1 MVDTNKSVD
10 INKRID
16 VAYLTRAEGETAI
29 RIELKDEPDILL
41 KIFEPPRFFEGFLV
55 GRKFDEVGDIVSRI
69 CGICPVSHM
78 STAIQAIE
86 KAMDIKVSPQTKIL
100 RNLMSSSQIAA
111 SHLIHLYMLAM
122 PDYYG
127 KNSLSELLPTFKK
140 EVDRLIKMKEIL
152 NELTGLIGGRAL
164 HPVTF
169 LPGGF
174 TNIPEQDKFF
184 AILEKLKSI
193 KNDAREVVFD
203 ISKFKVPTFSFNTEY
218 VALDKK
224 GEYAL
229 DEGMIISSSGL
240 NISVDDY
247 HDHFEE
253 SEVDY
258 AFAKRSIIKGRKYF
272 LTGALARV
280 NMKYE
285 KLQPETRKLAKEIGF
300 SVPNHNPYLNN
311 LAQSIEVYDLVQHCI
326 NVLELNRF
334 RDEDCEI
341 KIRAGEGGAMTE
353 APRGMLYHWYR
364 MDSKGVVTAA
374 NIITPTSHNF
384 LNIEESLKQMV
395 KENLGKTRDEIRLMA
410 EELVRA
416 CDPCF
421 SCSVH

>member
-1 MVDTNKSVD
+1 MVD

-16 VAYLTRAEGETAI
+16 IDYLTRAEGEASI
-29 RIELKDEPDILL
+29 RIELQDQPAILL

-55 GRKFDEVGDIVSRI
+55 DRKFDEVGDIVSRI

-86 KAMDIKVSPQTKIL
+86 KAMDIKVSSQTKIL

-127 KNSLSELLPTFKK
+127 KNSISELLPTFKK

-174 TNIPEQDKFF
+174 TNIPEQDKFY

-193 KNDAREVVFD
+193 RNDAREVVLD
-203 ISKFKVPTFSFNTEY
+203 VSKFKVPVFSFNTEY

-229 DEGMIISSSGL
+229 DEGMIISNAGL
-240 NISVDDY
+240 NVSVDKY
-247 HDHFEE
+247 HDSFEE

-258 AFAKRSIIKGRKYF
+258 AFAKRSMIKGRKYF
-272 LTGALARV
+272 LTGALARI
-280 NMKYE
+280 NLKYE
-285 KLQPETRKLAKEIGF
+285 KLQPETKKLAKDIGF
-300 SVPNHNPYLNN
+300 SVPNNNPYMNN
-311 LAQSIEVYDLVQHCI
+311 LAQSFEVYDLIQHCI
-326 NVLELNRF
+326 NVLEANVF
-334 RDEDCEI
+334 KYEDYDI

-353 APRGMLYHWYR
+353 APRGLLYHWYKI
-364 MDSKGVVTAA
+364 DSKGLVTAV
-374 NIITPTSHNF
+374 NLITPTSHNF
-384 LNIEESLKQMV
+384 MNIEESLKSMI

-416 CDPCF
+416 YDPCF

>member
-1 MVDTNKSVD
+1 
-10 INKRID
+10 
-16 VAYLTRAEGETAI
+16 
-29 RIELKDEPDILL
+29 
-41 KIFEPPRFFEGFLV
+41 
-55 GRKFDEVGDIVSRI
+55 
-69 CGICPVSHM
+69 M

-127 KNSLSELLPTFKK
+127 KKSISELLPMFKK

-174 TNIPEQDKFF
+174 TNIPEQDKFDS
-184 AILEKLKSI
+184 ILEKLKSI
-193 KNDAREVVFD
+193 RSDAREVVLD
-203 ISKFKVPTFSFNTEY
+203 VSKFKVPVFSFDTEY

-229 DEGMIISSSGL
+229 DDGMIISNAGL
-240 NISVDDY
+240 NISVDKY
-247 HDHFEE
+247 HDYFEE

-272 LTGALARV
+272 LTGALARI
-280 NMKYE
+280 NLKYE
-285 KLQPETRKLAKEIGF
+285 KLQPETKKLAKDIGF
-300 SVPNHNPYLNN
+300 SVPNNNPYMNN
-311 LAQSIEVYDLVQHCI
+311 LAQSFEFYDLIQHCI
-326 NVLELNRF
+326 NILETNIF
-334 RDEDCEI
+334 KDEDYNT

-353 APRGMLYHWYR
+353 APRGLLYHWYKI
-364 MDSKGVVTAA
+364 DGKGLVTAA
-374 NIITPTSHNF
+374 NLITPTSHNF
-384 LNIEESLKQMV
+384 MNIEESLKLMV
-395 KENLGKTRDEIRLMA
+395 KENLDKTRDEIRLMA

-416 CDPCF
+416 YDPCF